1 MSSHTNQKQVQTR
14 QEYWREMIAKQGG
27 NGLSVRA
34 FCEQNGLRDTA
45 FYGWRKRLRDTTP
58 ARFALVEAGA
68 AQRTAAERLEL
79 HLSGGDRLRIGP
91 GVDAATLRT
100 VLAVLRERA

>member
-1 MSSHTNQKQVQTR
+1 
-14 QEYWREMIAKQGG
+14 MIAKQGG

-45 FYGWRKRLRDTTP
+45 FYGWRKRLRDTAP

-68 AQRTAAERLEL
+68 AHRTGAEPLEL
-79 HLSGGDRLRIGP
+79 HRSGGERLRIGP
-91 GVDAATLRT
+91 GVDAGTLRT
-100 VLAVLRERA
+100 ILAVLRERA